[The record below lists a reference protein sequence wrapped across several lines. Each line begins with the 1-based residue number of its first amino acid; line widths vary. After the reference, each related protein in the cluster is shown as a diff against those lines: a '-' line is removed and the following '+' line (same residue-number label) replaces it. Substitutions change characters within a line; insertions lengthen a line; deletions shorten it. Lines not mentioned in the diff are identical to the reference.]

1 MPEFK
6 FRYIKRSTGR
16 ANSATLSAFDEAHLK
31 EILSGNEEV
40 AELLDVTVLSAPE
53 ATDRQLAYMAD
64 LGVRPSRA
72 LSIREASDLI
82 DNAQSRRQ
90 PASDDDRMLAA
101 RYRIETT
108 EFTSK
113 AVIFQ
118 RILVKV
124 SGDPVSLSRFFV
136 YRVYRDALGDER
148 TGAITDPNHPLFEE
162 IAAALRADPSTIQS
176 LQRQAKTSTTAF
188 RWFGDIAGRDGV
200 LLRGDSTATA
210 AFKAAVAGLSQNG
223 LYSVNRRENSGR
235 RSSSSR
241 ASSERQ
247 AEQTFERPHH
257 RHSMPAASEPLPAT
271 NASSRVSWIWCLI
284 VLGIITFIMW

>member
-6 FRYIKRSTGR
+6 VRYIKRSTGR

-31 EILSGNEEV
+31 EILSENGEI
-40 AELLDVTVLSAPE
+40 AELLDVSVLPAPD
-53 ATDRQLAYMAD
+53 ATDRQLAYMTD
-64 LGVRPSRA
+64 LGVRPSRP

-90 PASDDDRMLAA
+90 PADHNDRMLAA

-118 RILVKV
+118 RILAKV
-124 SGDPVSLSRFFV
+124 SSDPVNLSRFFV

-148 TGAITDPNHPLFEE
+148 AGAITDPNYPPLEE
-162 IAAALRADPSTIQS
+162 VAAALRADPSTMQS
-176 LQRQAKTSTTAF
+176 LQRQATTSTTAF

-200 LLRGDSTATA
+200 LLKGDSAATA

-223 LYSVNRRENSGR
+223 LYSVKRRESSGR

-241 ASSERQ
+241 ARREGQ
-247 AEQTFERPHH
+247 AERPHH
-257 RHSMPAASEPLPAT
+257 RNSTPADSEPLPAT
-271 NASSRVSWIWCLI
+271 SPSSRVSWIWCLI
-284 VLGIITFIMW
+284 ALGIITLIMW